1 MLNPLGNLPKNL
13 PNPQQL
19 VAEIT
24 EKLTSRLA
32 DNPAI
37 NPAKQQ
43 PLLLQALVQE
53 TLSKLNLVSYSDY
66 TRLLEIHQLSRAKLD
81 ELEAK
86 IAQLE
91 EQIAQQ
97 IPSQSAEITKETSTA
112 AAQQEGS

>member
-19 VAEIT
+19 VAELT

-53 TLSKLNLVSYSDY
+53 TLAKLNLVSYSDY
-66 TRLLEIHQLSRAKLD
+66 TRLLEIHQLSRTKLD

-86 IAQLE
+86 ITQLE

-97 IPSQSAEITKETSTA
+97 TPNQSVEITKETPA
-112 AAQQEGS
+112 ATQQEGS